1 VNRDELL
8 LYYERELRFIR
19 KLAERFGE
27 KYPDVASQLL
37 LEPNKCEDPHVER
50 IIEAFSMLSARVH
63 LRLDDDFSEVTD
75 SLLEILYPNYL
86 RPIPSS
92 TIVQLTLDPEQGAP
106 AEGVRI
112 DRHSAL
118 RSKPVDGVRCA
129 FRTCY
134 PLRLFPIAV
143 KSVEIQPVS
152 GMGAIA
158 DEARSMLKIRIE
170 AVGGSDLSEFDIRS
184 IPFFLSD
191 QGGTLQILYEMFLRD
206 PVGLQVRWGSKA
218 SSVVLPP
225 ECIRPL
231 GFDRDDSLLEYPP
244 EAFVG
249 YRLLQEYFSFP
260 DKFLFVR
267 LDGLE
272 RAPRPEEQD
281 YLELSV
287 LLRESAAA
295 FDVRFGPEH
304 LQLHCTPAVNLF
316 PMRADPIRLTHT
328 AVEYPV
334 TPDVRSYYSYEV
346 YSINEVTSS
355 TPGSST
361 IQRFQPFYAV
371 RHGATRG
378 EDAAFWHTSRRP
390 SMHKDDG
397 GTDVFISLVDPGF
410 HPAAPPTDVLH
421 IETLCTNR
429 DLPARLSF
437 GDPNGDFQME
447 GLPEVTSIRC
457 LRKPSTP
464 LRAPSGRDSRWRI
477 ISHLALNYLSL
488 GGGSSAP
495 GRITSD
501 GAALD
506 ALREILKIY
515 DFRDSPTTRQRI
527 AGLIGIGSR
536 KVLRR
541 ATDSAG
547 SGFAR
552 GTEVTLE
559 FDPDQ
564 YTGTGV
570 FLFASVLE
578 RFLGLY
584 TTINSF
590 TQTVAHVRG
599 REVTLKRWPPRAGDL
614 QLV

>member
-1 VNRDELL
+1 M
-8 LYYERELRFIR
+8 
-19 KLAERFGE
+19 AESFAE
-27 KYPDVASQLL
+27 KYPDVAGRLL

-50 IIEAFSMLSARVH
+50 IIEAFAMLSARVH
-63 LRLDDDFSEVTD
+63 LRLDDDFSEVSD

-86 RPIPSS
+86 RPIPSA
-92 TIVQLTLDPEQGAP
+92 TVVQFSLDPEQGAP

-112 DRHSAL
+112 DRHSPL
-118 RSKPVDGVRCA
+118 RSKPVDGVRCT

-134 PLRLFPIAV
+134 PLRLFPIEV
-143 KSVEIQPVS
+143 KSVDIQPVS
-152 GMGAIA
+152 GMGAVA
-158 DEARSMLKIRIE
+158 DEARSMLRIRIE
-170 AVGGSDLSEFDIRS
+170 ACAGSDLSDFEIGS

-191 QGGTLQILYEMFLRD
+191 QGGSLQVLHEMFLRD

-218 SSVVLPP
+218 APVVLPP
-225 ECIRPL
+225 EFIKPM
-231 GFDRDDSLLEYPP
+231 GFERDDSLLEYPP

-260 DKFLFVR
+260 DKFLFVNLTG
-267 LDGLE
+267 LD
-272 RAPRPEEQD
+272 RAPRPEHQD
-281 YLELSV
+281 HLELSV
-287 LLRESAAA
+287 LLRQSAAA
-295 FDVRFGPEH
+295 FEVRFGPEH
-304 LQLHCTPAVNLF
+304 LQLNCAPAVNLF
-316 PMRADPIRLTHT
+316 SMRADPIRLTQT

-346 YSINEVTSS
+346 YSIDDVTSS
-355 TPGSST
+355 TPGSAA

-371 RHGATRG
+371 RHGTSRG
-378 EDAAFWHTSRRP
+378 EETAFWHSARRP
-390 SMHKDDG
+390 SMHKDDS
-397 GTDVFISLVDPGF
+397 GTDVVISLVDPAF
-410 HPAAPPTDVLH
+410 HPVMPPTDVLH

-429 DLPARLSF
+429 DLPARLPF
-437 GDPNGDFQME
+437 NDPKGDFQME

-457 LRKPSTP
+457 LRKPSAP
-464 LRAPSGRDSRWRI
+464 LRAPSGRDARWRI

-488 GGGSSAP
+488 GGGERSS
-495 GRITSD
+495 GREAEA
-501 GAALD
+501 GPALD

-527 AGLIGIGSR
+527 AGIVGLGSR

-541 ATDSAG
+541 SHDSTG

-559 FDPDQ
+559 FDADQ

-584 TTINSF
+584 TTVNSF
-590 TQTVAHVRG
+590 TQTVAQVRG
-599 REVTLKRWPPRAGDL
+599 REEILKRWPPRAGDL
-614 QLV
+614 QLL

>member
-1 VNRDELL
+1 MNRDELL

-19 KLAERFGE
+19 KLAGTFAE
-27 KYPDVASQLL
+27 KYPDVAGRLL

-50 IIEAFSMLSARVH
+50 IIEAFAMLSARVH
-63 LRLDDDFSEVTD
+63 LRLDDDFSEVSD

-92 TIVQLTLDPEQGAP
+92 TIVQLALDPEQGAP

-134 PLRLFPIAV
+134 PMRLFPIEV

-152 GMGAIA
+152 GMGALA
-158 DEARSMLKIRIE
+158 DEARSMLKIRLE
-170 AVGGSDLSEFDIRS
+170 AVGGSELSEFDIRE

-191 QGGTLQILYEMFLRD
+191 QGGTLQVLYEMFLRD

-218 SSVVLPP
+218 SPVVLPP
-225 ECIRPL
+225 ESIQPM
-231 GFDRDDSLLEYPP
+231 GFERDHNLLEYPP

-260 DKFLFVR
+260 DKFLFVKLAG
-267 LDGLE
+267 LD

-281 YLELSV
+281 HLELSV
-287 LLRESAAA
+287 LLRESAAS

-304 LQLHCTPAVNLF
+304 LQLNCTPAVNLF

-328 AVEYPV
+328 AVEYSV
-334 TPDVRSYYSYEV
+334 TPDVRSYHSFEV
-346 YSINEVTSS
+346 YSIRDVTSS
-355 TPGSST
+355 TPGSSKV
-361 IQRFQPFYAV
+361 QHFQPFYAV
-371 RHGATRG
+371 RHGAARG
-378 EDAAFWHTSRRP
+378 EEAFWHSSRRP
-390 SMHKDDG
+390 SMHKDDA
-397 GTDVFISLVDPGF
+397 GTDVYLSLVDPGF
-410 HPAAPPTDVLH
+410 HPVEPPTDVLH
-421 IETLCTNR
+421 IESLCTNR

-437 GDPNGDFQME
+437 GDPVGDFQME

-457 LRKPSTP
+457 LRKPTSP
-464 LRAPSGRDSRWRI
+464 LRAPSGRDARWRI
-477 ISHLALNYLSL
+477 ISHLALNYLSI
-488 GGGSSAP
+488 GEEERGHGT
-495 GRITSD
+495 GD

-527 AGLIGIGSR
+527 AGLVGIHSR

-541 ATDSAG
+541 AQAAG

-559 FDPDQ
+559 FDADQ

-584 TTINSF
+584 TTVNSF
-590 TQTVAHVRG
+590 TQTVAQVRG
-599 REVTLKRWPPRAGDL
+599 REMNLKRWPPRAGDL